1 MQSFMETEKGF
12 VFETKI
18 YIFILLDHMLH
29 HHFRICQ
36 NAKFRVKGKKLNL
49 GSNYLGIF
57 GLETKK
63 LLSYLKST
71 PSNLPKC
78 KVLW

>member
-1 MQSFMETEKGF
+1 METEKAF

-29 HHFRICQ
+29 QHFRICQ
-36 NAKFRVKGKKLNL
+36 NAKFRVKGKKLN
-49 GSNYLGIF
+49 LGIF

-78 KVLW
+78 KVLC